1 MAEKMDI
8 DELIRK
14 EREALL
20 DKANRGVFDNIARG
34 AGLATRAIGPVLAG
48 GAAGAAM
55 GAPLA
60 GVGAIPGAIAGM
72 AAAGLAEPL
81 SNAAVSAYN
90 YFTGNQ
96 QPTPTQAMEAGMTQ
110 MGLPQPETASER
122 LASVALRSG
131 VDAMTGVGAA
141 RQVARALPQTSQVA
155 RPVMETLADNPTS
168 FTARLPFTK
177 QGIDVGKQ
185 EMAAMLGGTV
195 AQGAV
200 EAGAPPIAAAGAGL
214 AAGMLPNIRPGQML
228 PDRGGEVRAGN
239 VRALEEAGIPI
250 TPGQR
255 TGNAFGQNVESVM
268 KFLPTSAPTAARVED
283 QQMRAW
289 TRTLMK
295 EAGIDSDI
303 ATPEVLSAARKG
315 FRNEYNALEKSTP
328 FRGDEQLFND
338 LAGIEGNYV
347 RGMQDVAPVWTK
359 LRDTILDYAAGKK
372 VDGVDYHRVQSRISE
387 ELARANRSD
396 SPSAGYWAE
405 ALGKAQKALGDAM
418 ERSAQ
423 NPELRQAWNDVNR
436 RYALFSRIEDTMARA
451 GNDKLNTGFIP
462 PQQIGAVERARN
474 PQQWVEGG
482 NRFTDLVRSGAAVLP
497 DPVPNSGTA
506 QRTFVQDLLTGG
518 KRGAPVAAA
527 GAGVQA
533 AGLATIDPI
542 LSLGLPYF
550 AARQWHAPNLT
561 REQQLILGIQA
572 GRGATNTR

>member
-14 EREALL
+14 EREQLL
-20 DKANRGVFDNIARG
+20 ANANRGMFDDLARG
-34 AGLATRAIGPVLAG
+34 VGLATRAIGPVLAG
-48 GAAGAAM
+48 GAAGAAI
-55 GAPLA
+55 GAPLG

-72 AAAGLAEPL
+72 AAASLAEPL

-90 YFTGNQ
+90 YFTGKQ
-96 QPTPTQAMEAGMTQ
+96 QPTPSQAMEHGMSQ
-110 MGLPQPETASER
+110 MGLPEPETASER

-131 VDAMTGVGAA
+131 VDAMTGAGAA
-141 RQVARALPQTSQVA
+141 RQVANALPQASGVA
-155 RPVMETLADNPTS
+155 RPVMETLADMP
-168 FTARLPFTK
+168 
-177 QGIDVGKQ
+177 GKQ
-185 EMAAMLGGTV
+185 TAAGTIGGSV

-200 EAGAPPIAAAGAGL
+200 EAGAPPIVAAGAGL
-214 AAGMLPNIRPGQML
+214 AAGMLPNVRPGNFL

-268 KFLPTSAPTAARVED
+268 KYLPTSAPTAARVED

-315 FRNEYNALEKSTP
+315 FRNEYNTLEKATP
-328 FRGDEQLFND
+328 FRGDEKLFDD
-338 LAGIEGNYV
+338 LAGIEGTYV

-359 LRDTILDYAAGKK
+359 LRDTILDYAVGKK
-372 VDGVDYHRVQSRISE
+372 VDGVDYHRLQSRISE

-474 PQQWVEGG
+474 PQQWAEGG

-527 GAGVQA
+527 GGAAQA
-533 AGLATIDPI
+533 AGMASIDPVI
-542 LSLGLPYF
+542 SLGLPYF

-561 REQQLILGIQA
+561 REQQIILGIQA